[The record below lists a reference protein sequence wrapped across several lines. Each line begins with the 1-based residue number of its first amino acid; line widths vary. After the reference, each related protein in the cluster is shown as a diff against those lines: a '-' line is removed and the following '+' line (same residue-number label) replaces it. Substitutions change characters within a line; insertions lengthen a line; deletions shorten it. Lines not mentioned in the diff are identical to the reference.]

1 MLNIRALGPRELE
14 QVLTLLSRYGSQAY
28 DTLQRFRQLT
38 LPFLKL
44 SRCLPARNQFLNAIY
59 VACEHGRV
67 LGLVVLAPDGS
78 QNCRWRVE
86 ELIIDPDV
94 SNVDVGT
101 QLLQYVMNR
110 YGADGVQTFVAHV
123 SDSDTDALALLK
135 ANGFRFCTR
144 LHWLT
149 LPPDHFTHWPCP
161 EDIHWG
167 SARMRQACMTDAARL
182 SHLFNDT
189 LPPEVRVSLS
199 RVSGDFQLGL
209 SAKYWLNRCRGQL
222 FKRWVLE
229 ETSRDVVIAYL
240 ELSSVNLQ
248 DYHLTLVVSPVW
260 ANTTD
265 KLLAFGMGVVSRMS
279 RHNRLTTAMFEHDKT
294 GLQQTAQ
301 AGFINQGLVDILVKD
316 YWIPLKPELPK
327 LTSPVLLRHISPA

>member
-14 QVLTLLSRYGSQAY
+14 QVLNLLSRYGSQAY

-44 SRCLPARNQFLNAIY
+44 NRCLPARHQFMHAIY
-59 VACEHGRV
+59 VACEHTRV
-67 LGLVVLAPDGS
+67 LGLVVLTPDGS
-78 QNCRWRVE
+78 QNHRWRVE

-123 SDSDTDALALLK
+123 AESDTDALALLK

-144 LHWLT
+144 LHWLA
-149 LPPDHFTHWPCP
+149 LPPDYFASWQCP
-161 EDIHWG
+161 EHLNWG
-167 SARMRQACMTDAARL
+167 SARMREACLGDAPRL
-182 SHLFNDT
+182 AQLYNDT
-189 LPPEVRVSLS
+189 LPPEVRVSLA
-199 RVSGDFQLGL
+199 RLPGDFQLDY
-209 SAKYWLNRCRGQL
+209 SMKYWLNRCRGKL

-240 ELSSVNLQ
+240 ELSSANMK

-260 ANTTD
+260 TSTTD
-265 KLLAFGMGVVSRMS
+265 KLLTFGMGVVYRMS
-279 RHNRLTTAMFEHDKT
+279 RHSRLTTAVFEHDKA
-294 GLQQTAQ
+294 GLQQTAH
-301 AGFINQGLVDILVKD
+301 AGFACQGLVDILVKE
-316 YWIPLKPELPK
+316 YWILLKSESPK